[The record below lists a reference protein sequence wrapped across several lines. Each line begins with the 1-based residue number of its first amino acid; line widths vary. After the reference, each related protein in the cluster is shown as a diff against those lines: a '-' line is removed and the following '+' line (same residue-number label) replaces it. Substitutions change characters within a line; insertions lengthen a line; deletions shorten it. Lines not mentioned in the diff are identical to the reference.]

1 MRYTIIALVMLLFVT
16 SAKAQEKIWTL
27 KECVNYALENNI
39 SVKQIQNTIL
49 SNEQDVK
56 AAKGQFLPTVGAN
69 ASQSLSF
76 GGRQLFPGAFDT
88 GNRRLSQT
96 SVGANVSQTLFNGF
110 RNVFLY
116 KQSQLNVERSQLEL
130 SRIQDDIA
138 LNVVNSYLNILFNK
152 ENLEIAKSQVAF
164 SEKQVVQVKA
174 LVDAGVQPKANIY
187 DAEANLSRDK
197 QNETVAL
204 NSYILSKLTLS
215 QLLQI
220 DNEGFS
226 VDTIDVD
233 TPSESLMYSDIKPIL
248 NYAFENR
255 NEIKVAQKDIE
266 NTKLTT
272 KLSKSGYYP
281 NVSVGYGL
289 NASAAFDNLRNDE
302 LKLFKQLD
310 QNLGHG
316 VNLNVNVPIFSGFQ
330 NETAVAKA
338 KIQEENT
345 KLNLEQ
351 AKLNLTANIQRA
363 FTDAQ
368 AAFRTYEASKITM
381 KSQEL
386 AFENAKERYEVG
398 AINAFDLEQSR
409 IALLSA
415 KASLINAKYDFV
427 FKTKVLDF
435 YIGKPIL

>member
-1 MRYTIIALVMLLFVT
+1 MRYTIIALVMLLYVT
-16 SAKAQEKIWTL
+16 SARAQEKIWTL

-76 GGRQLFPGAFDT
+76 GTAQLFPGQFQNRTFNQT
-88 GNRRLSQT
+88 GIG
-96 SVGANVSQTLFNGF
+96 VNVSQSVFNGF
-110 RNVFLY
+110 RNTYLY
-116 KQSQLNVERSQLEL
+116 QQAQLNVERSQLEL
-130 SRIQDDIA
+130 NRIKDDVA
-138 LNVVNSYLNILFNK
+138 LNVVNAYLSVLFNK
-152 ENLEIAKSQVAF
+152 ENLQIANVQLSF
-164 SEKQVVQVKA
+164 SKKQLEQVKA
-174 LVDAGVQPKANIY
+174 LVKGGVQPKAAIY
-187 DAEANLSRDK
+187 DAEATLSRDK
-197 QNETVAL
+197 QNVTVAE
-204 NSYILSKLTLS
+204 NNYTLSKLTLS
-215 QLLQI
+215 QLLQVPN
-220 DNEGFS
+220 DGFKVEIIE
-226 VDTIDVD
+226 VDSPSAELLYDDV
-233 TPSESLMYSDIKPIL
+233 KPIL

-289 NASAAFDNLRNDE
+289 NTNAAYSNLQTNEASF
-302 LKLFKQLD
+302 FKQLD